1 MGIGRT
7 SFKVWLSASIVW
19 IIAIVIMVYAGGI
32 FPAHY
37 QADFPLRADLEPW
50 QPEWK
55 TSDPLRKPL
64 YEIIRSPAAEK
75 RPLTFRYRGYQGQ
88 VQGQVWNQH
97 INARELPQ
105 FTFPSGETLDLP
117 AELTDADRDYVKK
130 AFWDQRWS
138 RWKEELGSYARTA
151 IFVPLAALVILWV
164 ARLVRVRVTGKQP
177 EPEAPRLPYS
187 PAMERLRNITLAVSG
202 IEILLWLVLGALN
215 QMEDPQTLAD
225 AASVMFVIM
234 LPSLAAFVMSLL
246 RRGPLTAAVLAA
258 FALTLLLPQLT
269 VRILPQSWLPE

>member
-1 MGIGRT
+1 MGIRRT
-7 SFKVWLSASIVW
+7 TFKVWLASSIVW
-19 IIAIVIMVYAGGI
+19 IIAIGIMVNAGGF

-37 QADFPLRADLEPW
+37 QADFPLRAELEPW

-55 TSDPLRKPL
+55 TSDPLLRKPL

-88 VQGQVWNQH
+88 VWNQH
-97 INARELPQ
+97 INARMLPE

-138 RWKEELGSYARTA
+138 RWKEELGPYARTA
-151 IFVPLAALVILWV
+151 ILVPLAALVILGV
-164 ARLVRVRVTGKQP
+164 ARLVRTTVTGKAP
-177 EPEAPRLPYS
+177 APEAPRLPYS

-202 IEILLWLVLGALN
+202 AEILLWLVIGALN
-215 QMEDPQTLAD
+215 QMQDLQTLAD

-234 LPSLAAFVMSLL
+234 LPSLAAFAMSLL

-258 FALTLLLPQLT
+258 LGLTFLLPQL
-269 VRILPQSWLPE
+269 VAHIVP

>member
-1 MGIGRT
+1 VGIRRT
-7 SFKVWLSASIVW
+7 TFKVWLASSIVW
-19 IIAIVIMVYAGGI
+19 IIAIGIMVNAGGF

-50 QPEWK
+50 QPGWR

-88 VQGQVWNQH
+88 VWNQH
-97 INARELPQ
+97 INARMLPE

-117 AELTDADRDYVKK
+117 PELTDADRDYVKK

-138 RWKEELGSYARTA
+138 RWKEELGPYARTA

-164 ARLVRVRVTGKQP
+164 ARLVRVRVTGKAP
-177 EPEAPRLPYS
+177 APEAPRLPYS

-202 IEILLWLVLGALN
+202 AEILLWLVLGALN
-215 QMEDPQTLAD
+215 QMQDPQTLAD

-258 FALTLLLPQLT
+258 FAVTLMVPQLT
-269 VRILPQSWLPE
+269 VRILPASWLPE

>member
-1 MGIGRT
+1 MVTDARGNAIR
-7 SFKVWLSASIVW
+7 AS
-19 IIAIVIMVYAGGI
+19 G
-32 FPAHY
+32 
-37 QADFPLRADLEPW
+37 
-50 QPEWK
+50 
-55 TSDPLRKPL
+55 T
-64 YEIIRSPAAEK
+64 
-75 RPLTFRYRGYQGQ
+75 LTFTGLATHDDGTYSAITVTG
-88 VQGQVWNQH
+88 
-97 INARELPQ
+97 
-105 FTFPSGETLDLP
+105 
-117 AELTDADRDYVKK
+117 
-130 AFWDQRWS
+130 
-138 RWKEELGSYARTA
+138 TA

-202 IEILLWLVLGALN
+202 IEILLWLVIGALN
-215 QMEDPQTLAD
+215 QMQDPQTLAD

-269 VRILPQSWLPE
+269 VRILPQSWLREPPSRGNRSHRICGECCA

>member
-19 IIAIVIMVYAGGI
+19 IIAIGIVVNAGGF

-37 QADFPLRADLEPW
+37 QVEFPLRADLEPW
-50 QPEWK
+50 QPQWK

-75 RPLTFRYRGYQGQ
+75 RSLTFRYRGYQGQ
-88 VQGQVWNQH
+88 VWNQH
-97 INARELPQ
+97 INARMLPE

-164 ARLVRVRVTGKQP
+164 ARLVRVRVTGKPP

-187 PAMERLRNITLAVSG
+187 PAMERLRNLTLAVSG
-202 IEILLWLVLGALN
+202 AEILLWLVIGALN
-215 QMEDPQTLAD
+215 QREDPQTLAD

-258 FALTLLLPQLT
+258 FGLTLLLPQL
-269 VRILPQSWLPE
+269 VVHIVPQSWLPE